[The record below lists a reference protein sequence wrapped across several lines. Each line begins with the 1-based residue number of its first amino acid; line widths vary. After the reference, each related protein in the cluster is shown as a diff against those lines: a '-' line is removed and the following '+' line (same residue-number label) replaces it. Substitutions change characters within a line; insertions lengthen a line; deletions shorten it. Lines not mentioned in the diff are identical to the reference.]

1 MLIKATWMRFCM
13 PLWCGL
19 AESPYTG
26 FGGSSNIQLDIA
38 QMVEH
43 RTINPG
49 VSGSIPDI
57 R

>member
-13 PLWCGL
+13 PHWCGL
-19 AESPYTG
+19 TEYPYAG
-26 FGGSSNIQLDIA
+26 FGGSSNIQSDIA

-43 RTINPG
+43 RTVTPG

-57 R
+57 L